1 MCGLCSSCVCACVQ
15 DLLSIKLSHA
25 QQLQLQQRAN
35 AERARSMLQEIDD
48 IMAERQPSLAR
59 AASSAAV
66 DVQVRSPP
74 MSPRRR
80 PPVMHSP
87 RGLTRPEQL
96 AALGGAGQRPLSASP
111 VRSTTAGTASAAA
124 RPSRIPIAAGSSSS
138 SVRST
143 GVKPKPRPPP
153 VRKQR
158 MAKLES
164 ELDSALSQAQKLMD
178 NFMHQLA

>member
-1 MCGLCSSCVCACVQ
+1 MQ
-15 DLLSIKLSHA
+15 DLLSIKLNHA

-35 AERARSMLQEIDD
+35 AERARSTLQEIDD

-59 AASSAAV
+59 AALSAAV
-66 DVQVRSPP
+66 DVQARSPP

-87 RGLTRPEQL
+87 RGLARSEQL

-111 VRSTTAGTASAAA
+111 VRATTAAAATSTA
-124 RPSRIPIAAGSSSS
+124 RPSRIPIANGSSSS
-138 SVRST
+138 FSVRPASI
-143 GVKPKPRPPP
+143 KPKPRPPP

>member
-1 MCGLCSSCVCACVQ
+1 
-15 DLLSIKLSHA
+15 LLSIKLSHA

-35 AERARSMLQEIDD
+35 ADRARSTLQEIDD

-59 AASSAAV
+59 VAPSAV
-66 DVQVRSPP
+66 DAQARSPP

-96 AALGGAGQRPLSASP
+96 AALGGAGPRPLSASP
-111 VRSTTAGTASAAA
+111 VRATTTAAAAASTA
-124 RPSRIPIAAGSSSS
+124 RPSRIPVAANG
-138 SVRST
+138 SVRPA